1 MVMNKNIENTNIAT
15 PTMLFPQA
23 GRYWKTKLKPAG
35 ANNIPCARMDN
46 IPAMIKRVIIC
57 RGREKF
63 FMGVANYVDFIL
75 HDPAIFKVLLT
86 TLKVLS
92 DIIFQQTREN
102 FKG

>member
-1 MVMNKNIENTNIAT
+1 MNMNMESTNMAT
-15 PTMLFPQA
+15 PVALCPQA
-23 GRYWKTKLKPAG
+23 GRYCKTKLEPAG
-35 ANNIPCARMDN
+35 ASNIPCARMDN

-75 HDPAIFKVLLT
+75 HDPAIFKGLLT

-92 DIIFQQTREN
+92 DIIFQ
-102 FKG
+102 